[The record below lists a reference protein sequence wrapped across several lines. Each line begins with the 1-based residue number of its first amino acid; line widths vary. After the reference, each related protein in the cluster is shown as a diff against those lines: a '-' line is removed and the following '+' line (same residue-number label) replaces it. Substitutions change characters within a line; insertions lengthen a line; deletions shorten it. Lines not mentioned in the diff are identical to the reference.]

1 MPFGIRVAPEKF
13 QRRIYENLI
22 ALLER
27 CQQKNIK
34 LNKEKFQLKKTELP
48 YMGVVLT
55 DKGVKP
61 DPKKQDCIQSMPT
74 PTNKEKVR
82 RFLGVVTYLSRFSED
97 LSTKSEPL
105 RTLLKKD
112 TVFIWEQNEKK
123 AFDEIKALIS
133 TAPLLK
139 YFDPAEIVE
148 VQVDAASQ
156 GLGTCLMQG
165 GQPIQYASRVLT
177 ETEKRYSQIEKEML
191 SIVYGLTRFHIYTY
205 GRKVTVY
212 NDHKPLSTILKKPVE
227 DNPVILQ
234 RMLCR
239 IMGYDFEF
247 KYVKGKYLLL
257 ADALSRSQ
265 Q

>member
-1 MPFGIRVAPEKF
+1 
-13 QRRIYENLI
+13 
-22 ALLER
+22 
-27 CQQKNIK
+27 
-34 LNKEKFQLKKTELP
+34 
-48 YMGVVLT
+48 MGVVLT

-61 DPKKQDCIQSMPT
+61 DPKKQDSIQSMPA
-74 PTNKEKVR
+74 PTNKDEVR

-112 TVFIWEQNEKK
+112 TVFIWEQNEQK
-123 AFDEIKALIS
+123 AFDGIKALIS

-139 YFDPAEIVE
+139 YFDPAETVE
-148 VQVDAASQ
+148 VQVDASSQ
-156 GLGTCLMQG
+156 GLGACLMQG
-165 GQPIQYASRVLT
+165 GQPIQYASRALT

-212 NDHKPLSTILKKPVE
+212 NDHKPLAAILKKPVE
-227 DNPVILQ
+227 DNPVRLQ

-239 IMGYDFEF
+239 IMGYDLEF
-247 KYVKGKYLLL
+247 KYVKGKDLLL
-257 ADALSRSQ
+257 ADALSRSPTMNQ
-265 Q
+265 NRSKIEQEIETTRLLTEDSCVTSS